1 MHLEIIG
8 VAGLTLGWAR
18 SNRFFSTPVR
28 CRLGTLEELV
38 HRVFFKTFGWSL
50 AISAIALVVA
60 FLYGGVEAVIL
71 CAILGVLEISL
82 SFDNAV
88 VNARILEKM
97 SAFWQKIFLTVG
109 ILIAVLGMRIA
120 FPLLIVGVTANLNPV
135 QAVTLAL
142 EKGDIHTPG
151 TYAYLLHDAHPQ
163 IAAFGGVFLLM
174 LFLDFMFEDRDIY
187 WLRFLEKPL
196 ALVGRLS
203 GASVAIS
210 LIILV
215 ASASLVRPG
224 KEVDVLIAGVLG
236 MVTYLLVNGLGSLFD
251 VDGDEDTDAEDVD
264 LEAAAISKKSNRGVG
279 KAVGKAAFMLFLY
292 LELIDASFSF
302 DGVIGAFAITSD
314 PIIIAL
320 GLGLIGA
327 IFVRSLT
334 VFLVREGTLDEY
346 EYLDHGA
353 HWAIGALSIILLLT
367 ISFEVNEV
375 ITGVIGVVFIG
386 AAFLSSVVRNRRA
399 AKSLEPASR

>member
-1 MHLEIIG
+1 MFL
-8 VAGLTLGWAR
+8 
-18 SNRFFSTPVR
+18 
-28 CRLGTLEELV
+28 
-38 HRVFFKTFGWSL
+38 KTFGWSL
-50 AISAIALVVA
+50 AITVVALAVA
-60 FLYGGVEAVIL
+60 FLYGGMEALIL
-71 CAILGVLEISL
+71 CAILGVLEVSL

-109 ILIAVLGMRIA
+109 ILIAVVGMRVA

-174 LFLDFMFEDRDIY
+174 LFLDFMFEERDIH
-187 WLRFLEKPL
+187 WIKILEKPL
-196 ALVGRLS
+196 AWIGKLQ
-203 GASVAIS
+203 GASTVIA
-210 LIILV
+210 LVILV
-215 ASASLVRPG
+215 ISASMVRPG
-224 KEVDVLIAGVLG
+224 KEIDVLIAGILG
-236 MVTYLLVNGLGSLFD
+236 LVTYMLVNGLGSLFD
-251 VDGDEDTDAEDVD
+251 VDGDEDLDADDVD
-264 LEAAAISKKSNRGVG
+264 ATAAKIAGSAAVATTPGGKAATRGVG

-367 ISFEVNEV
+367 ISVEINEV
-375 ITGVIGVVFIG
+375 ITGIIGVVFIG
-386 AAFLSSVVRNRRA
+386 AAFASSLVRNKRA
-399 AKSLEPASR
+399 AAEPQVLQKTSS

>member
-1 MHLEIIG
+1 M
-8 VAGLTLGWAR
+8 
-18 SNRFFSTPVR
+18 FM
-28 CRLGTLEELV
+28 
-38 HRVFFKTFGWSL
+38 KTFGWSFG
-50 AISAIALVVA
+50 ISAAALVVA
-60 FLYGGVEAVIL
+60 FFYGGVEALVL

-97 SAFWQKIFLTVG
+97 SAFWQRIFLTVG

-135 QAVTLAL
+135 QAVELAL

-174 LFLDFMFEDRDIY
+174 LFLDFMFEERDIH
-187 WLRFLEKPL
+187 WIGFLEKPL
-196 ALVGRLS
+196 AFIGRLH
-203 GASVAIS
+203 GASMAIS
-210 LIILV
+210 LVVLV
-215 ASASLVRPG
+215 ASAAMVRPG
-224 KEVDVLIAGVLG
+224 KEVDVLIAGILG
-236 MVTYLLVNGLGSLFD
+236 MVTYMLVNGLGDLFD
-251 VDGDEDTDAEDVD
+251 VDADGDTDAADTEA
-264 LEAAAISKKSNRGVG
+264 EAAKIAKKSTQGVG
-279 KAVGKAAFMLFLY
+279 RAVGKAAFMLFLY
-292 LELIDASFSF
+292 LEVIDASFSF

-314 PIIIAL
+314 PIIIAM

-334 VFLVREGTLDEY
+334 VFLVREGTLDEF

-367 ISFEVNEV
+367 ISIEVNEV
-375 ITGVIGVVFIG
+375 VTGVIGVVFIG
-386 AAFLSSVVRNRRA
+386 AAFISSIIRNKRLHAHDLPQVKQLSN
-399 AKSLEPASR
+399 

>member
-1 MHLEIIG
+1 MAHQFRA
-8 VAGLTLGWAR
+8 VT
-18 SNRFFSTPVR
+18 
-28 CRLGTLEELV
+28 CRPEPFEKLDQ
-38 HRVFFKTFGWSL
+38 RVFFKTFGWSL
-50 AISAIALVVA
+50 AITVVALAVA
-60 FLYGGVEAVIL
+60 FLYGGPEAMVL
-71 CAILGVLEISL
+71 CAILGVLEVSL

-109 ILIAVLGMRIA
+109 ILIAVLGMRVA

-135 QAVTLAL
+135 QAITLAL
-142 EKGDIHTPG
+142 EKGSIHTPG

-174 LFLDFMFEDRDIY
+174 LFLDFMFEERDIH
-187 WLRFLEKPL
+187 WLGFLEKPL
-196 ALVGRLS
+196 AFVGRLQ
-203 GASVAIS
+203 GASIVIA
-210 LIILV
+210 LAFLV
-215 ASASLVRPG
+215 ASAVMVRPG
-224 KEVDVLIAGVLG
+224 KEVDVLIAGILG
-236 MVTYLLVNGLGSLFD
+236 LVTYLLVNGLGSLFD
-251 VDGDEDTDAEDVD
+251 VDGDGDADDVD
-264 LEAAAISKKSNRGVG
+264 ATAAALAKKSNRGVG
-279 KAVGKAAFMLFLY
+279 KAVGKAAFLLFLY
-292 LELIDASFSF
+292 LEIIDASFSF

-353 HWAIGALSIILLLT
+353 HWAIGALSVILLLT
-367 ISFEVNEV
+367 ISIEVNEV

-386 AAFLSSVVRNRRA
+386 AAFLSSLARNKRA
-399 AKSLEPASR
+399 AQVPVLENASN